1 MLTLTSEAEVSQR
14 LYRGKAMP
22 GKGTLFIKISI
33 IRRQIGVLVMQAML
47 IINYL
52 HSKTTF
58 SCSLQFHLFNLKK
71 QSLRLSFTSA
81 EEHDY

>member
-33 IRRQIGVLVMQAML
+33 ISRQIGFLVMHVDHQLSAFENNVLSLSSIFIFL
-47 IINYL
+47 I
-52 HSKTTF
+52 SKTELKT
-58 SCSLQFHLFNLKK
+58 LFYFC
-71 QSLRLSFTSA
+71 RGT
-81 EEHDY
+81 